1 MRSGSSMRMMRTVEG
16 GKAMAWSVAAP
27 AVSAAFLASLV
38 EVVEAFTI
46 VLAVAALRGWRP
58 AALGTAGAPLV
69 LGGVGGVF
77 GPLLE
82 QVPLHVLQ
90 LVIGVLLL
98 LFGMGWLRKAIL
110 RAAGIL
116 PLHDEN

>member
-1 MRSGSSMRMMRTVEG
+1 MAGGQPRSARRPPF
-16 GKAMAWSVAAP
+16 WS
-27 AVSAAFLASLV
+27 
-38 EVVEAFTI
+38 
-46 VLAVAALRGWRP
+46 
-58 AALGTAGAPLV
+58 
-69 LGGVGGVF
+69 LGGLIGLF

-82 QVPLHVLQ
+82 QVPLHLLQ

-116 PLHDEN
+116 PLHDENAVFLAETGQLAEVNSRSVR